1 MAHRI
6 LSGNCCVNFHNE
18 IWSAIRRATMS
29 ALLSRPTPPSAQA
42 DPVQRAVFQ

>member
-1 MAHRI
+1 
-6 LSGNCCVNFHNE
+6 
-18 IWSAIRRATMS
+18 MS